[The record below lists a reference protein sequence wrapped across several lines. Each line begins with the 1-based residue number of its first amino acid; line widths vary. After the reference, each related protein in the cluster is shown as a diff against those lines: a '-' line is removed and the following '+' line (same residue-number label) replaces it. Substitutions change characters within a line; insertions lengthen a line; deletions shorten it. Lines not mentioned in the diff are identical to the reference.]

1 MPVPEAVVI
10 GVYVMAD
17 EFQAAALPPVPRT
30 GGQRPAL
37 HRSEVL
43 TLALLA
49 QLGCFPSER
58 AFWRFADAEW
68 RHLFPRLP
76 HRSQLNRAVRAQRA
90 ALVAFGRWVARRLDA
105 LTAEYEVL
113 DRTAVPLRNAKR
125 RGVGAMP
132 EVVAHGRSL
141 RLGWYQGVRLLV
153 AATPAGVVTGWGIAP
168 GNEPDRALADVLLA
182 ERAAPVQALPSA
194 GRAASGVYLADT
206 GFAGR
211 AARARWAAL
220 GADVLAPPQ
229 RDSRERWPRA
239 WRALHQRRRQIVE
252 TVFARLHGPFRLE
265 RDRPRSLGG
274 LLTRIAAKVA
284 LSNALIRLNRDAG
297 RPGLTLAGL
306 VI

>member
-76 HRSQLNRAVRAQRA
+76 HRSQLNRAVRAQ
-90 ALVAFGRWVARRLDA
+90 
-105 LTAEYEVL
+105 
-113 DRTAVPLRNAKR
+113 
-125 RGVGAMP
+125 
-132 EVVAHGRSL
+132 
-141 RLGWYQGVRLLV
+141 
-153 AATPAGVVTGWGIAP
+153 
-168 GNEPDRALADVLLA
+168 
-182 ERAAPVQALPSA
+182 
-194 GRAASGVYLADT
+194 RAASGVYLADT